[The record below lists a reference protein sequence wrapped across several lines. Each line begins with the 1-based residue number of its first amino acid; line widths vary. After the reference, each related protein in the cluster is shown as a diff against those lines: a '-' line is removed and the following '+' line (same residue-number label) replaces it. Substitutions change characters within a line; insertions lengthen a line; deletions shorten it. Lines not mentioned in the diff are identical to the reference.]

1 MVSLIVSIIALGVII
16 MIHELGHFLAARAMG
31 VGVIEFSIGMGPR
44 LCSKVVGNVRYSL
57 RVFPFGGSCMM
68 LGEELDE
75 SNYVDD
81 EDNQES
87 EDGDRSEGENYT
99 DRTCGEKADEVTKCK
114 SEAWLSSRPYDDG
127 PSAAAA
133 DEKSRE
139 SGTAQSGESKER
151 RFVASEFNNA
161 GFEHN
166 ERSSDGD
173 CFIVDGRRYPKDAQ
187 FVTKPAWRR
196 FIVIAAGPVFNFIL
210 AFLLS
215 VVICAWFGFDKP
227 YVMEVEDGGPI
238 AEAGI
243 EPGDSIYAIAVD
255 NSRMTI
261 QSSRD
266 LQVFMYVHADELNA
280 ADAFTVY
287 YRDSSADN
295 TKKQAVVSPFYDEEL
310 ERYRLGFSYN
320 VAYDKTDGLIDTLLC
335 SQYNVNYCI
344 RSSIE
349 SLKLIFKG
357 KVTRQDVM
365 GPVRMVA
372 VMDETVD
379 EASSYGLKSSMLT
392 LFDLMLLISGSL
404 GFMNLLPLPALDG
417 GRLIFIIIEMITRR
431 AVPKELEAKI
441 HTAGMILLLGLM
453 LFIMMNDVSI
463 LMFK

>member
-1 MVSLIVSIIALGVII
+1 MVSLIVSIIALGLII

-44 LCSKVVGNVRYSL
+44 LCSKVIGNVRYSL
-57 RVFPFGGSCMM
+57 RAFPFGGSCMM

-75 SNYVDD
+75 SNYA
-81 EDNQES
+81 
-87 EDGDRSEGENYT
+87 DGDDANDAQDANEANEANEANDANDANEEADRHFEVHADDLDSAFNRSCERDIY
-99 DRTCGEKADEVTKCK
+99 RK
-114 SEAWLSSRPYDDG
+114 SKHLN
-127 PSAAAA
+127 
-133 DEKSRE
+133 
-139 SGTAQSGESKER
+139 
-151 RFVASEFNNA
+151 ASEFNNA

-166 ERSSDGD
+166 ERSVEGD
-173 CFIVDGRRYPKDAQ
+173 YFIVDGRRYLKSAQ

-196 FIVIAAGPVFNFIL
+196 FIVIAAGPMFNFIL

-215 VVICAWFGFDKP
+215 VVICACFGFDKP
-227 YVMEVEDGGPI
+227 YIREVEAGSPA

-243 EPGDSIYAIAVD
+243 EPGDRIYAMGVN
-255 NSRMTI
+255 NSRMKI
-261 QSSRD
+261 ESSRD
-266 LQVFMYVHADELNA
+266 LQVFMYVHTEEREN

-287 YRDSSADN
+287 YKDASAGN
-295 TKKQAVVSPFYDEEL
+295 IKKQAVLSPVFDEAL
-310 ERYRLGFSYN
+310 KRHRLGFSYN
-320 VAYDKTDGLIDTLLC
+320 ASYEKTDGIIDTILC

-372 VMDETVD
+372 VMDENVN
-379 EASSYGLKSSMLT
+379 EAAGYGLKSSILT

-417 GRLIFIIIEMITRR
+417 GRLIFIIIELVTRR
-431 AVPKELEAKI
+431 AVPKELEARV
-441 HTAGMILLLGLM
+441 HTAGMMLLLGLM
-453 LFIMMNDVSI
+453 LFIMMNDISMLV
-463 LMFK
+463 FK